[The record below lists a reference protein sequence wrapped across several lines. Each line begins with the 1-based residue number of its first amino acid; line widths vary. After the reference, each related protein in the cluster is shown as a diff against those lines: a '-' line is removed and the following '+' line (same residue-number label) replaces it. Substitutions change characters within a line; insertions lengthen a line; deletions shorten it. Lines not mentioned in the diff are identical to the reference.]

1 MIVSP
6 TKVVPIGENLLRQSK
21 KSHHHVATLFR
32 GQDKKEDIV
41 GSNRKLTLLQ
51 KCKLRT
57 PIEVATQKEDIV
69 GSNRKLMLR
78 QKCKLRT
85 PIEVAT
91 RNSCRDIKMS

>member
-1 MIVSP
+1 MSRHCFEVK
-6 TKVVPIGENLLRQSK
+6 TE
-21 KSHHHVATLFR
+21 
-32 GQDKKEDIV
+32 KEYIV
-41 GSNRKLTLLQ
+41 GSNRKLMLLQ

-57 PIEVATQKEDIV
+57 PIEVTTQKEDIV